1 MNSSAVSD
9 AFRNADINGITNC
22 KFVCSKVKI
31 FVEFTNVRIIS
42 AFGNLI
48 LNRTQAEDVIESLLK
63 EYIVNVQQPEIPG
76 SDSVDTSDMKNP
88 VTNGILDSFGNSNT
102 IIVSEAT
109 KVGNA
114 THVSETIN
122 TESSRQQEV
131 SVVCDNRII
140 NDSASPSVENHDK
153 PSQDEKDMEENN
165 TSMPRFKDVVAIVDP
180 PRVGLHPK
188 VSFYFFFFLH
198 QIIMEL

>member
-88 VTNGILDSFGNSNT
+88 VTNGILDSFGN
-102 IIVSEAT
+102 
-109 KVGNA
+109 A